1 MTSYLKW
8 RVVGVT
14 CTLVGKSVSYIPI
27 TTNLTLT
34 PSNSMM
40 QNVLVIEIFLENLYQ
55 SNFFNKQIIIKS
67 SLHPKIERTGSF
79 IATEAISLDTC
90 KYHCQFCSVMSTYM
104 TTQILTAMRIYT
116 CRLGEKLIKS
126 IHIDYFIS
134 LCLKY

>member
-1 MTSYLKW
+1 M
-8 RVVGVT
+8 VGVT

-104 TTQILTAMRIYT
+104 TTQQLKNSNSYCNEDIYM
-116 CRLGEKLIKS
+116 
-126 IHIDYFIS
+126 
-134 LCLKY
+134 